1 MRARSIRILTLV
13 LVLALITSPALTQD
27 NARYKEL
34 PNFHRVNE
42 RLFRGGQPRPGGF
55 ELLNRLGIKTV
66 VNLRDD
72 DDREAQEELDV
83 EQAGLRYFNI
93 PLRRLGRPQ
102 HTDIEQVL
110 SIINNPE
117 NQPVFVHCAQGSDRT
132 GVVIAVYRISQ
143 DGWTG
148 EQAKAEAKRYGLK
161 PWQLRKKDYIN
172 DYYRD
177 QISQI
182 RLAHPK

>member
-13 LVLALITSPALTQD
+13 SVLALITSPALTQD

-34 PNFHRVNE
+34 PNFHQVNE

-72 DDREAQEELDV
+72 DDREAQEEFDV

-93 PLRRLGRPQ
+93 PLRRLGRPE

-110 SIINNPE
+110 SIINNPD
-117 NQPVFVHCAQGSDRT
+117 NQPVFVHCAHGSDRT
-132 GVVIAVYRISQ
+132 GLVIAVYRISQ
-143 DGWTG
+143 GWTG
-148 EQAKAEAKRYGLK
+148 DQAKAEAKRYGLK
-161 PWQLRKKDYIN
+161 PWQLRKKDYIS

-177 QISQI
+177 QRET